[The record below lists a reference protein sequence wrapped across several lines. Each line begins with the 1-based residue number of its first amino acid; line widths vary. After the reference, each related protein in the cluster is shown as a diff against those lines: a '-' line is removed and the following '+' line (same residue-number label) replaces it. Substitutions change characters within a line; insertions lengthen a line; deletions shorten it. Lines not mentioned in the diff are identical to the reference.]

1 VLQGTEVEILADGW
15 LDFPDTVLASF
26 DIVLASMHT
35 GLRQERDKVM
45 ARMLSA
51 IRNPH
56 VDIIA
61 HPSGRLIGERDGADL
76 DWEVIFQAAAETR
89 TILEINAQPSRLDLS
104 DLNARRA
111 LEVGCRLSLGTDA
124 HEPGGLDA
132 MFYGVAVAR
141 RAWATAED
149 VVNTWRLE
157 RLLGWVAER
166 GR

>member
-1 VLQGTEVEILADGW
+1 
-15 LDFPDTVLASF
+15 
-26 DIVLASMHT
+26 
-35 GLRQERDKVM
+35 
-45 ARMLSA
+45 
-51 IRNPH
+51 
-56 VDIIA
+56 
-61 HPSGRLIGERDGADL
+61 
-76 DWEVIFQAAAETR
+76 
-89 TILEINAQPSRLDLS
+89 LEINAQPSRLDLS

-124 HEPGGLDA
+124 HEPAGLDA

-149 VVNTWRLE
+149 VVNTWPLE